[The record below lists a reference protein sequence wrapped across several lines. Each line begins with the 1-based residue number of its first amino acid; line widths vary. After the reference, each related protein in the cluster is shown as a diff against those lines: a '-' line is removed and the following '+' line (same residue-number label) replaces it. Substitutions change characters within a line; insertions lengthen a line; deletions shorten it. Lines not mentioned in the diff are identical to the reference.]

1 MMREADLNTLF
12 FGYDLSSVKRI
23 WKMLSDDLNFPIHI
37 DSIDKYV
44 DFKHFIAI
52 KKYNFILAG
61 YNESRLF
68 MSNILGDAAGAG
80 IPVIF
85 MLDKTYAAYD
95 ENPIQRGDNDK
106 YVYYVVDRE
115 WRFVFM
121 NCAGEAGQNG
131 SGEALQAMKGRVLWD
146 CFPRFIDIP
155 ARFAVDTDFVKQTDE
170 QLEAVSPKR
179 QFWVGIS
186 VCSTQNGGVAVFLHD
201 ITGQK
206 NAAETLRIIKERQDI
221 MLRLSDSLRLLDSP
235 GDIQAAAARVIGEYL
250 GVDAAFYCD
259 VISIDGEEY
268 FLRESYY
275 AVSDIDIP
283 LGLHPNNSPGALA
296 QENYKGRNI
305 IVTDMENDPRIS
317 EDLRPSLRERRLGAW
332 VSVPLFKYG
341 RFVASFTVHQTAAR
355 NWTPDEVSL
364 IEETTAR
371 TWAEVERVRAEI
383 AQRESE
389 KHALQLV
396 AELENAARNK
406 NEFIN
411 ALSHELRNPLAAI
424 VASLSMLDILDQ
436 NPDTRKPREIIKRQT
451 DQLCHLVDDLLD
463 LTRIT
468 NNKINLNLETVELN
482 TLVQSSALDH
492 KTLFAEKGILLET
505 DICEEP
511 LVVSA
516 DPVRLSQVIDNLLH
530 NASKFTE
537 KGGRTV
543 IETREKNHS
552 AVITVRD
559 DGIGIEPSF
568 LPDLFKTFKQAEHH
582 KGGLGLGLS
591 IVKGITELHG
601 GSVVAESGGLHKG
614 AAFTVALP
622 LAARAPKASEAGAG
636 QETAVIK
643 SLKIL
648 LIDDNRDLVDMT
660 CSFLSL
666 LGYNVASAYTGY
678 EGISRVK
685 AFRPQVI
692 ICDIGLPDINGYEV
706 AKQILSQKSSKGFC
720 LISLSGY
727 AQAGDVE
734 LSREA
739 GFDYHLSKPLD
750 IAKLRTIL
758 DTIL

>member
-1 MMREADLNTLF
+1 
-12 FGYDLSSVKRI
+12 
-23 WKMLSDDLNFPIHI
+23 MLSDDLNYPIHI
-37 DSIDKYV
+37 DSIDTYV
-44 DFKHFIAI
+44 DFKHFIVI
-52 KKYNFILAG
+52 KKYNFILVC
-61 YNESRLF
+61 YSESRPF

-85 MLDKTYAAYD
+85 MLDETHAAYD
-95 ENPIQRGDNDK
+95 QNPIQRGDNDP

-121 NCAGEAGQNG
+121 NCAGEAGRNG
-131 SGEALQAMKGRVLWD
+131 NCEALQAMQFMKGKLFWE
-146 CFPRFIDIP
+146 CFPHFIDIP
-155 ARFAVDTDFVKQTDE
+155 ARFTFDTDFEKQTDE

-186 VCSTQNGGVAVFLHD
+186 ACSTQNGGVAVFLHD
-201 ITGQK
+201 ITGQR
-206 NAAETLRIIKERQDI
+206 NAAEALRIIKERQDI
-221 MLRLSDSLRLLDSP
+221 MLRLSDSLRLLDNP
-235 GDIQAAAARVIGEYL
+235 GDIHAAAARVIGEYL

-259 VISIDGEEY
+259 VITIDGREY

-275 AVSDIDIP
+275 AIADIDIP
-283 LGLHPNNSPGALA
+283 LGLHPNSSPGVLA
-296 QENYKGRNI
+296 QENYEGRNI

-317 EDLRPSLRERRLGAW
+317 EALRPSLRECRLGAW
-332 VSVPLFKYG
+332 VSVPFFKYG
-341 RFVASFTVHQTAAR
+341 RFVASFTVHQAAAR
-355 NWTPDEVSL
+355 DWTPDEVSL

-396 AELENAARNK
+396 SELENAARNK

-482 TLVQSSALDH
+482 ALVQSSVLDH
-492 KTLFAEKGILLET
+492 KTLFAEKGVLLET
-505 DICEEP
+505 DISEEP
-511 LVVSA
+511 LFISA

-543 IETREKNHS
+543 IETRERNHS

-568 LPDLFKTFKQAEHH
+568 LPDLFKTFKQAGHH

-591 IVKGITELHG
+591 IVKGIAELHG

-614 AAFTVALP
+614 AAFTVTLP
-622 LAARAPKASEAGAG
+622 LIAQASKAVAADAGR
-636 QETAVIK
+636 ETALIK

-660 CSFLSL
+660 CSFLTL
-666 LGYNVASAYTGY
+666 LGYNVASAQTGC
-678 EGISRVK
+678 EGIRRVK
-685 AFRPQVI
+685 SFRPQVI

-706 AKQILSQKSSKGFC
+706 AKRLSTFEGGNGIC

-750 IAKLRTIL
+750 FTKLRTIL